1 MKKKILFALIVSI
14 TLAGLL
20 ALTSVLNT
28 VSFNNN
34 YTQSAAAN
42 NAIVVSGVV
51 NKLEYSLRYGKSLEN
66 YYGIEDLFE
75 QVKRLC
81 DYIDE
86 AYIVNINGDIIYENP
101 YNGSEFVRPGGIDDN
116 LENLHNTQGF
126 LTWTEN
132 DTQNIL
138 IPVSDST
145 GSIVAG
151 FGITYNNEVVTKN
164 THLYVSSIA
173 LYTVI
178 AAIAAILLF
187 ILLFFIIRHDFV
199 FKKLLLIV
207 IPIIVASNLFLGA
220 ASFYTYR
227 AGYTDLTKRTA
238 DTIGIKVQGDIKSVV
253 NQGINYSELSEMDEY
268 FRDVIKNTN
277 QISIIELKPAGEGA
291 GQSAK
296 SGFSLYSDDIHY
308 TYPFEP
314 DRVGKAM
321 DLHIEISEAYLK
333 EKLNAII
340 VEILVSIVTS
350 LMIAAEVIIF
360 IVALLT
366 GFNNLLKKRKTLVT
380 KDMDEDI
387 QSVGTI
393 RGLFFFFAM
402 FQYMAMAFIPIVMAS
417 IYKPIFGL
425 PYEIAM
431 SIPMTA
437 QILTSILSAWIC
449 GRIVDKKGWRPV
461 AVAGILIMVGGTV
474 VAAMAKEPVLFI
486 IAQIIMGLGL
496 GCAKTSFDI
505 FSVLTPSSQKLE
517 EYTSSINAGLI
528 VGMSCSAA
536 IGAIIADVFGFSGAF
551 LVMGGFGLLVVVLI
565 LLFSVNVRPGSA
577 KETSDAGAAEEKN
590 SAKFKFDSKFFS
602 YILFLVVPYFFI
614 SMYLDYFFPVYA
626 DTKGMST
633 ASIGHIFLLYGISTS
648 YIGAFLCSFLSKK
661 IKNIILMFSL
671 LTLLGVG
678 MGWFALSDSIVCAI
692 ALVLMIAVIDGI
704 MPSLQYRYVYSLEIS
719 KKIGIS
725 RIIGIEGAFS
735 SAIRGVA
742 PVIFGFV
749 MMYGNRGL
757 FITGIIVA
765 AFAILFLCV
774 NKFSGRGVTDDE
786 KTIGM

>member
-1 MKKKILFALIVSI
+1 MKNKILFVLIVSI

-20 ALTSVLNT
+20 ALTSVLNV
-28 VSFNNN
+28 VSFTNN
-34 YTQSAAAN
+34 YSQSTAVN
-42 NAIVVSGVV
+42 NAIVTSGVV

-66 YYGIEDLFE
+66 YYGIEDLFA
-75 QVKRLC
+75 QVKQLC
-81 DYIDE
+81 NYVDE
-86 AYIVNINGDIIYENP
+86 AYIVDTNGQIIYKNP
-101 YNGSEFVRPGGIDDN
+101 YNGSEFVRPSEIGYNAEN
-116 LENLHNTQGF
+116 LESTRGF
-126 LTWTEN
+126 LTWTEY
-132 DTQNIL
+132 DTQHIL

-145 GSIVAG
+145 GNTVAG
-151 FGITYNNEVVTKN
+151 FGITYDNKIASNNTQQ
-164 THLYVSSIA
+164 YVSSIV
-173 LYTVI
+173 LYTAI

-187 ILLFFIIRHDFV
+187 ILLFSVIRHNFA

-207 IPIIVASNLFLGA
+207 IPIIVASNLFLGIT
-220 ASFYTYR
+220 SFHTYR
-227 AGYTDLTKRTA
+227 AGYTALTKRTA
-238 DTIGIKVQGDIKSVV
+238 DTISFKIQTDIKSVV
-253 NQGINYSELSEMDEY
+253 NQGINYSELNGLDEY
-268 FRDVIKNTN
+268 FSDVIKNTN
-277 QISIIELKPAGEGA
+277 QISIIELKPAGE
-291 GQSAK
+291 SAASSSK
-296 SGFSLYSDDIHY
+296 SRFSLYSDDIHY

-314 DRVGKAM
+314 DMEGKAM
-321 DLHIEISEAYLK
+321 NLHIEISEAYLK
-333 EKLNAII
+333 EKLNAIL

-366 GFNNLLKKRKTLVT
+366 GLKDLLRKRKMLVT

-437 QILTSILSAWIC
+437 QILTSIFSAWIC

-461 AVAGILIMVGGTV
+461 AITGILIMVSGTV
-474 VAAMAKEPVLFI
+474 IAAMAKEPVLFI
-486 IAQIIMGLGL
+486 FAQIIMGLGL

-505 FSVLTPSSQKLE
+505 FSVLTPSSQKIE

-536 IGAIIADVFGFSGAF
+536 IGAIIADVFGYSGAF

-565 LLFSVNVRPGSA
+565 LLFSVNIRPGAA
-577 KETSDAGAAEEKN
+577 KAAEDAGEAEGKGTV
-590 SAKFKFDSKFFS
+590 KFRFDTKFFS

-648 YIGAFLCSFLSKK
+648 YIGAFLCGFLSKK
-661 IKNIILMFSL
+661 IKNIILMSSL
-671 LTLLGVG
+671 LTLLGAG
-678 MGWFALSDSIVCAI
+678 MGWFALSDNIVYAV
-692 ALVLMIAVIDGI
+692 ALVLLIAVIDGI

-719 KKIGIS
+719 KQIGIS

-757 FITGIIVA
+757 LITGIVVI
-765 AFAILFLCV
+765 AFAVSFLCI
-774 NKFSGRGVTDDE
+774 NKFSGKGVISDE
-786 KTIGM
+786 KTADM

>member
-1 MKKKILFALIVSI
+1 MKKKILFVLIVSI

-20 ALTSVLNT
+20 ALTSVLNV
-28 VSFNNN
+28 VSFTNN
-34 YTQSAAAN
+34 YTQSTAVN
-42 NAIVVSGVV
+42 NAIVTSGVV

-66 YYGIEDLFE
+66 YYGIEDLFA
-75 QVKRLC
+75 QVKQLC
-81 DYIDE
+81 SYVDE
-86 AYIVNINGDIIYENP
+86 AYIVDTNGQIMYENP
-101 YNGSEFVRPGGIDDN
+101 YNGTEFVRPGEIEYN
-116 LENLHNTQGF
+116 TENLVNTRGF
-126 LTWTEN
+126 LTWTEY
-132 DTQNIL
+132 DTQHIL

-145 GSIVAG
+145 GNTVAG
-151 FGITYNNEVVTKN
+151 FGITYDNKIASNNTQQ
-164 THLYVSSIA
+164 YISSIV
-173 LYTVI
+173 LYTLI

-187 ILLFFIIRHDFV
+187 ILLFSVIRHNFA

-207 IPIIVASNLFLGA
+207 IPIIVASNLFLGIT
-220 ASFYTYR
+220 SFNTYR
-227 AGYTDLTKRTA
+227 AGYTALTKRTA
-238 DTIGIKVQGDIKSVV
+238 DTISFKIRTDIKSVV
-253 NQGINYSELSEMDEY
+253 NQGINYSELNGLDEY
-268 FRDVIKNTN
+268 FSDVIKNTN
-277 QISIIELKPAGEGA
+277 QISIIELKPAGENA
-291 GQSAK
+291 ASSEK
-296 SGFSLYSDDIHY
+296 SRFSLYSDDIHY

-314 DRVGKAM
+314 DSEGKAM
-321 DLHIEISEAYLK
+321 NLHIEISEAYLK
-333 EKLNAII
+333 EKLNAIL

-366 GFNNLLKKRKTLVT
+366 GLKDLLRKRKMLVT

-437 QILTSILSAWIC
+437 QILTSIFSAWIC

-461 AVAGILIMVGGTV
+461 AITGILIMVSGTV
-474 VAAMAKEPVLFI
+474 IAAMAREPVLFI
-486 IAQIIMGLGL
+486 FAQIIMGLGL

-505 FSVLTPSSQKLE
+505 FSVLTPSSQKIE

-536 IGAIIADVFGFSGAF
+536 IGAIIADVFGYSGAF

-565 LLFSVNVRPGSA
+565 LLFSVNIRPGAA
-577 KETSDAGAAEEKN
+577 KAAEDAGEAEGKGTV
-590 SAKFKFDSKFFS
+590 KFRFDTKFYS

-626 DTKGMST
+626 DAKGMST

-648 YIGAFLCSFLSKK
+648 YIGAFLCGLLSKK
-661 IKNIILMFSL
+661 IKNIILMSSL
-671 LTLLGVG
+671 LTLLGAG
-678 MGWFALSDSIVCAI
+678 MGWFALSDNIVYAV
-692 ALVLMIAVIDGI
+692 ALVLLIAVIDGI

-719 KKIGIS
+719 KQIGIS

-757 FITGIIVA
+757 LITGIAVI
-765 AFAILFLCV
+765 AFAVSFLCI
-774 NKFSGRGVTDDE
+774 NKFSGKGVLSDE
-786 KTIGM
+786 KTADT

>member
-1 MKKKILFALIVSI
+1 MKKKILFSLIVSI

-20 ALTSVLNT
+20 ALTSVLNI

-34 YTQSAAAN
+34 YTQSAATN
-42 NAIVVSGVV
+42 NAIVTSGVV
-51 NKLEYSLRYGKSLEN
+51 SKIEYALKYGKSLQN
-66 YYGIEDLFE
+66 YYGIEDLFD
-75 QVKRLC
+75 QVKQLC
-81 DYIDE
+81 NYVDE
-86 AYIVNINGDIIYENP
+86 AYIVDTNGEILYKNS
-101 YNGSEFVRPGGIDDN
+101 YNGSELIRPNEINDKI
-116 LENLHNTQGF
+116 ENLHNIQGF

-132 DTQNIL
+132 TSQYIL
-138 IPVSDST
+138 IPVNDSA
-145 GSIVAG
+145 GNIIAG
-151 FGITYNNEVVTKN
+151 FGIRYDNSVVEKSTRQ
-164 THLYVSSIA
+164 YVSSI
-173 LYTVI
+173 LFYTVLT
-178 AAIAAILLF
+178 AVVTILLF
-187 ILLFFIIRHDFV
+187 IALFYVIKHGFA

-207 IPIIVASNLFLGA
+207 IPIIVASNLFLGV
-220 ASFYTYR
+220 ASFGTYR
-227 AGYTDLTKRTA
+227 AGYTALTKQTA
-238 DTIGIKVQGDIKSVV
+238 DTISVKIKGDIESIISK
-253 NQGINYSELSEMDEY
+253 GINYSELNEMEEY
-268 FRDVIKNTN
+268 FRDIIKNTN
-277 QISIIELKPAGEGA
+277 QISNIKFKPACEGA
-291 GQSAK
+291 GLSVQNK
-296 SGFSLYSDDIHY
+296 PVLYSEDTNY
-308 TYPFEP
+308 TYAFEP
-314 DRVGKAM
+314 DSEGNEM
-321 DLHIEISEAYLK
+321 DLHIEISEAYIK

-366 GFNNLLKKRKTLVT
+366 GIKNLLEKRKILVT
-380 KDMDEDI
+380 KDIDEDI
-387 QSVGTI
+387 QPIGTI
-393 RGLFFFFAM
+393 RGLCFFFAM
-402 FQYMAMAFIPIVMAS
+402 FQYMAMAFVPIVMAS

-437 QILTSILSAWIC
+437 QILTSIFSAWIC
-449 GRIVDKKGWRPV
+449 GKIVDIKGWRPV
-461 AVAGILIMVGGTV
+461 AVTGILIMVSGTV

-486 IAQIIMGLGL
+486 IAQVIMGLGL

-565 LLFSVNVRPGSA
+565 LLFSVNIRPGRE
-577 KETSDAGAAEEKN
+577 KESVDADGVN
-590 SAKFKFDSKFFS
+590 SSEGFRFDGKFFS
-602 YILFLVVPYFFI
+602 YILFFVIPYFFI
-614 SMYLDYFFPVYA
+614 SMYIDYFYPVYA

-633 ASIGHIFLLYGISTS
+633 AGIGHIFLLYGISTS
-648 YIGAFLCSFLSKK
+648 YIGAFLCNFLSKR
-661 IKNIILMFSL
+661 IKNVVLMSSL
-671 LTLLGVG
+671 LALLGVG
-678 MGWFALSDSIVCAI
+678 MGWFAIGDTIAYAV
-692 ALVLMIAVIDGI
+692 ALVLLIAVIDGI

-735 SAIRGVA
+735 SAIRGIA

-757 FITGIIVA
+757 LITGLVVVVTA
-765 AFAILFLCV
+765 VVFLIV
-774 NKFSGRGVTDDE
+774 NKFSSKGVISDE
-786 KTIGM
+786 ETVGM

>member
-1 MKKKILFALIVSI
+1 MKKKMLFALIVSI
-14 TLAGLL
+14 TVAGLL
-20 ALTSVLNT
+20 ALTSILNI

-34 YTQSAAAN
+34 YTQSTAAN
-42 NAIVVSGVV
+42 NAIVTSGVV
-51 NKLEYSLRYGKSLEN
+51 NKLEYSLKYGKSLQN

-75 QVKRLC
+75 QVKKLC
-81 DYIDE
+81 NYVDD
-86 AYIVNINGDIIYENP
+86 AYIVGIDSEMLYENS
-101 YNGSEFVRPGGIDDN
+101 YNGSEFIRPDEIEDQV
-116 LENLHNTQGF
+116 ENLDNTEGF
-126 LTWTEN
+126 LTWTDN
-132 DTQNIL
+132 DTQHIL
-138 IPVSDST
+138 IPISDST
-145 GSIVAG
+145 GNIVAG
-151 FGITYNNEVVTKN
+151 FGISYNNEIVSQN
-164 THLYVSSIA
+164 TQQYISSIIF
-173 LYTVI
+173 YTVI
-178 AAIAAILLF
+178 AAIVAIILF
-187 ILLFFIIRHDFV
+187 ILLFFVIKHDFG

-207 IPIIVASNLFLGA
+207 IPIIVASNLFLGVT
-220 ASFYTYR
+220 SFNTYR
-227 AGYTDLTKRTA
+227 AGYTALTKQTA
-238 DTIGIKVQGDIKSVV
+238 DTISVKIEGDIKSVV
-253 NQGINYSELSEMDEY
+253 DQGINYSELNEMDEY
-268 FRDVIKNTN
+268 FNDVIKNTN
-277 QISIIELKPAGEGA
+277 QISVIELKPIGEE
-291 GQSAK
+291 SDSSTK
-296 SGFSLYSDDIHY
+296 SSSRLYSDDIHH
-308 TYPFEP
+308 TYSFEP
-314 DRVGKAM
+314 DRDGNAM
-321 DLHIEISEAYLK
+321 ELRIEVSETYLK

-366 GFNNLLKKRKTLVT
+366 GLKSLFKKRKMLVT
-380 KDMDEDI
+380 KDIDEDI
-387 QSVGTI
+387 QPLGTI

-431 SIPMTA
+431 SIPITA
-437 QILTSILSAWIC
+437 QILTSIFSAWIC
-449 GRIVDKKGWRPV
+449 GKIVDKRGWRPV
-461 AVAGILIMVGGTV
+461 AITGILIMVTGTI
-474 VAAMAKEPVLFI
+474 VAAMAKEPMLFI
-486 IAQIIMGLGL
+486 VAQIIMGLGV

-536 IGAIIADVFGFSGAF
+536 IGAVIADVFGFSGAF

-565 LLFSVNVRPGSA
+565 LLFAVNVRPGTA
-577 KETSDAGAAEEKN
+577 KEATDVDAAEEK
-590 SAKFKFDSKFFS
+590 SSTKFKFDGKFIT

-648 YIGAFLCSFLSKK
+648 YIGAFLCSFLSKR
-661 IKNIILMFSL
+661 IKNIVLMASL
-671 LTLLGVG
+671 LALLGVG
-678 MGWFALSDSIVCAI
+678 MGWFALSDSIIYAI

-704 MPSLQYRYVYSLEIS
+704 MPSLQYRYVYTLEIS

-749 MMYGNRGL
+749 MMYGNSGL
-757 FITGIIVA
+757 LVTGVIVV
-765 AFAILFLCV
+765 AFAISFLLI
-774 NKFSGRGVTDDE
+774 NKISKKGVISDE

>member
-1 MKKKILFALIVSI
+1 MKKKMLFALIVSI
-14 TLAGLL
+14 TVAGLL
-20 ALTSVLNT
+20 ALTSILNI

-34 YTQSAAAN
+34 YTQSTAAN
-42 NAIVVSGVV
+42 NAIVTSGVV
-51 NKLEYSLRYGKSLEN
+51 NKLEYSLKYGKSLQN

-75 QVKRLC
+75 QVKKLC
-81 DYIDE
+81 NYVDE
-86 AYIVNINGDIIYENP
+86 AYIVGIDGEMLYENS
-101 YNGSEFVRPGGIDDN
+101 YNGSEFIRPDEIEDQV
-116 LENLHNTQGF
+116 ENLGNTQGF
-126 LTWTEN
+126 LTWTDN
-132 DTQNIL
+132 DTQHIL
-138 IPVSDST
+138 IPISDST
-145 GSIVAG
+145 GKIVAG
-151 FGITYNNEVVTKN
+151 FGISYNNEVVSQN
-164 THLYVSSIA
+164 TQQYISSI
-173 LYTVI
+173 LFCTVI
-178 AAIAAILLF
+178 AAIVAIILF
-187 ILLFFIIRHDFV
+187 VLLFFVIKHDFG
-199 FKKLLLIV
+199 FKKLLLMV
-207 IPIIVASNLFLGA
+207 IPIIVASNLFLGVT
-220 ASFYTYR
+220 SFNTYR
-227 AGYTDLTKRTA
+227 AGYTALTKQTA
-238 DTIGIKVQGDIKSVV
+238 DTISVKIEEDIKSVV
-253 NQGINYSELSEMDEY
+253 DQGINYSELNEMDEY
-268 FRDVIKNTN
+268 FNDVIKNTN
-277 QISIIELKPAGEGA
+277 QISAVELKPIGEE
-291 GQSAK
+291 SDLSTK
-296 SGFSLYSDDIHY
+296 SSSRLYSEDIHH
-308 TYPFEP
+308 TYSFEP
-314 DRVGKAM
+314 DRDGNAM
-321 DLHIEISEAYLK
+321 ELHIKVSETYLK

-366 GFNNLLKKRKTLVT
+366 GLKGLFKKRKMLVT
-380 KDMDEDI
+380 KDIDEDI
-387 QSVGTI
+387 QPLGTI

-431 SIPMTA
+431 SIPITA
-437 QILTSILSAWIC
+437 QILTSIFSAWIC
-449 GRIVDKKGWRPV
+449 GRIVDKRGWRPV
-461 AVAGILIMVGGTV
+461 AITGILIMVCGTV
-474 VAAMAKEPVLFI
+474 VAAVAKEPMLFI
-486 IAQIIMGLGL
+486 VAQVIMGLGV

-536 IGAIIADVFGFSGAF
+536 IGAVIADVFGFSGAF

-565 LLFSVNVRPGSA
+565 LLFAVNVRPGRVA
-577 KETSDAGAAEEKN
+577 KTTDDDVAEEK
-590 SAKFKFDSKFFS
+590 STKFRFDSKFLT

-626 DTKGMST
+626 DAKGMST

-648 YIGAFLCSFLSKK
+648 YIGAFLCNLLSKK
-661 IKNIILMFSL
+661 IKTIVLMSSL

-678 MGWFALSDSIVCAI
+678 MGWFALSDSIVYAI

-704 MPSLQYRYVYSLEIS
+704 MPSLQYRYVYTLEIS

-742 PVIFGFV
+742 PVVFGFV
-749 MMYGNRGL
+749 MMYGNSGL
-757 FITGIIVA
+757 LVTGIIVVA
-765 AFAILFLCV
+765 AAISFLCI
-774 NKFSGRGVTDDE
+774 NKFSNKGVISDE

>member
-14 TLAGLL
+14 TVAGLL
-20 ALTSVLNT
+20 ALTSILNI

-34 YTQSAAAN
+34 YTQSTAAN
-42 NAIVVSGVV
+42 NAIVTSGVV
-51 NKLEYSLRYGKSLEN
+51 NKLEYSLKYGKSLQN
-66 YYGIEDLFE
+66 YYGIEDLFD
-75 QVKRLC
+75 QVKNLC
-81 DYIDE
+81 NYVDD
-86 AYIVNINGDIIYENP
+86 AYIVGIDSEKLYENS
-101 YNGSEFVRPGGIDDN
+101 YNGSEFIKPDELDDQV
-116 LENLHNTQGF
+116 ENLGKAASF
-126 LTWTEN
+126 LTWTDN
-132 DTQNIL
+132 DTQHIL
-138 IPVSDST
+138 IPISDST
-145 GSIVAG
+145 GYIVAG
-151 FGITYNNEVVTKN
+151 FGISYNNEIVSQN
-164 THLYVSSIA
+164 TQQYISSI
-173 LYTVI
+173 LFYTIIAVI
-178 AAIAAILLF
+178 VAIILF
-187 ILLFFIIRHDFV
+187 ILLFFVIKHDFG

-207 IPIIVASNLFLGA
+207 IPIIVASNLFLGVT
-220 ASFYTYR
+220 SFNTYR
-227 AGYTDLTKRTA
+227 AGYTALTKQTA
-238 DTIGIKVQGDIKSVV
+238 DIFSVKIEGDIKSVV
-253 NQGINYSELSEMDEY
+253 DQGINYSELNEMDEY
-268 FRDVIKNTN
+268 FNDVIKNTN
-277 QISIIELKPAGEGA
+277 QISSIVLKPIGE
-291 GQSAK
+291 K
-296 SGFSLYSDDIHY
+296 SISSTKSSSRLYSDDILH
-308 TYPFEP
+308 TYSFEP
-314 DRVGKAM
+314 DRAGNAM
-321 DLHIEISEAYLK
+321 ELRIEVSEIYLK

-340 VEILVSIVTS
+340 VEILVAIVTS

-366 GFNNLLKKRKTLVT
+366 GLKGILKKKKLLVT
-380 KDMDEDI
+380 KNIDEDI
-387 QSVGTI
+387 QPLGTI

-431 SIPMTA
+431 SIPITA
-437 QILTSILSAWIC
+437 QILTSIFSAWIC
-449 GRIVDKKGWRPV
+449 GRIVDKRGWRPV
-461 AVAGILIMVGGTV
+461 AITGILIMVCGTV
-474 VAAMAKEPVLFI
+474 VAAVAKEPMLFI
-486 IAQIIMGLGL
+486 VAQIIMGLGL

-551 LVMGGFGLLVVVLI
+551 LVMGGFGLLVVALI
-565 LLFSVNVRPGSA
+565 LLFAVNVRPGRVA
-577 KETSDAGAAEEKN
+577 KATEDDAAEEK
-590 SAKFKFDSKFFS
+590 STKFRFDSKFLT

-626 DTKGMST
+626 DAKGMST

-648 YIGAFLCSFLSKK
+648 YIGAFLCNFLSKK
-661 IKNIILMFSL
+661 IKTIVLMSSL
-671 LTLLGVG
+671 LALLGVG
-678 MGWFALSDSIVCAI
+678 MGWFALSDSIVYAI

-704 MPSLQYRYVYSLEIS
+704 MPSLQYRYVYTLEIS

-742 PVIFGFV
+742 PVVFGFV

-757 FITGIIVA
+757 LVTGVIVVAVAISFLFI
-765 AFAILFLCV
+765 
-774 NKFSGRGVTDDE
+774 NKFSSKGVISDE

>member
-1 MKKKILFALIVSI
+1 MKKKILFSLIVSI

-20 ALTSVLNT
+20 ALTSVLNI
-28 VSFNNN
+28 VSFTNN
-34 YTQSAAAN
+34 YTQSTAAN
-42 NAIVVSGVV
+42 NAIVTSGVV
-51 NKLEYSLRYGKSLEN
+51 SKLEYSLKYGKSLEN

-75 QVKRLC
+75 QVKQLC
-81 DYIDE
+81 GYVDE
-86 AYIVNINGDIIYENP
+86 AYIVDTDGGIIYENP
-101 YNGSEFVRPGGIDDN
+101 YNGSGFVRPDEIEDN
-116 LENLHNTQGF
+116 AGNLDSTQGF

-132 DTQNIL
+132 DTQHIL
-138 IPVSDST
+138 IPVNDST
-145 GSIVAG
+145 GNTVAG
-151 FGITYNNEVVTKN
+151 FGITYSNEVVTRN
-164 THLYVSSIA
+164 TQQYVSSIVF
-173 LYTVI
+173 YTVI

-187 ILLFFIIRHDFV
+187 ILLFFVIRHDFA

-207 IPIIVASNLFLGA
+207 IPIIIASNLFLGV

-227 AGYTDLTKRTA
+227 AGYTALTKQTA
-238 DTIGIKVQGDIKSVV
+238 DTISVKIRGDIKSVV
-253 NQGINYSELSEMDEY
+253 DQGIHYSELNGLDEY
-268 FRDVIKNTN
+268 FSDVTKDTN
-277 QISIIELKPAGEGA
+277 QIGIIELKPAGEAA
-291 GQSAK
+291 GTSAK
-296 SGFSLYSDDIHY
+296 GRFNLYSDDIHY

-314 DRVGKAM
+314 DSEGIAM

-366 GFNNLLKKRKTLVT
+366 GLKDLLRKRKMLVT
-380 KDMDEDI
+380 KDMDEDM
-387 QSVGTI
+387 QSVGSI

-431 SIPMTA
+431 SIPMTV
-437 QILTSILSAWIC
+437 QILTSILSSWIC

-461 AVAGILIMVGGTV
+461 AVTGILIMVIGTV
-474 VAAMAKEPVLFI
+474 VAAMAKEPILFI
-486 IAQIIMGLGL
+486 LAQIIMGLGL

-536 IGAIIADVFGFSGAF
+536 IGAIIADVFGYSGAF
-551 LVMGGFGLLVVVLI
+551 LVMGGFGLLVVALI
-565 LLFSVNVRPGSA
+565 LLFSVNIRPGAA
-577 KETSDAGAAEEKN
+577 KAASDADGAEGK
-590 SAKFKFDSKFFS
+590 STAKFRFDVKFFS

-648 YIGAFLCSFLSKK
+648 YIGAFLCSFLSKR
-661 IKNIILMFSL
+661 IKNIILMSSL

-678 MGWFALSDSIVCAI
+678 MGWFALSDNVVYAV
-692 ALVLMIAVIDGI
+692 ALVLLIAVIDGI

-725 RIIGIEGAFS
+725 RTIGIEGAFS

-757 FITGIIVA
+757 LVTGIVVVV
-765 AFAILFLCV
+765 FALSFLCI
-774 NKFSGRGVTDDE
+774 NKFSSKGVVSDE
-786 KTIGM
+786 KTVDM

>member
-1 MKKKILFALIVSI
+1 MKKKVLFLLIVSI

-20 ALTSVLNT
+20 ALTSVLNI

-34 YTQSAAAN
+34 FTQSTAVN
-42 NAIVVSGVV
+42 NAIVTSGVV
-51 NKLEYSLRYGKSLEN
+51 NKLEYSLKYGKSLQN

-75 QVKRLC
+75 QVKQLC
-81 DYIDE
+81 SYADE
-86 AYIVNINGDIIYENP
+86 AYIVDINGEVLYENP
-101 YNGSEFVRPGGIDDN
+101 YNGTEFIKPHEIDDQVGN
-116 LENLHNTQGF
+116 LDGIQEF
-126 LTWTEN
+126 MTWTED
-132 DTQNIL
+132 DTQHIL
-138 IPVSDST
+138 IPVSDNT

-151 FGITYNNEVVTKN
+151 FGITYNNEIVTQN
-164 THLYVSSIA
+164 TRQYISSIV

-178 AAIAAILLF
+178 TAVAAILLL
-187 ILLFFIIRHDFV
+187 IILFFAIKHDFA

-207 IPIIVASNLFLGA
+207 IPIIVVSNLFLGV
-220 ASFYTYR
+220 ASFNTYR
-227 AGYTDLTKRTA
+227 AGYTALTKQTA
-238 DTIGIKVQGDIKSVV
+238 DTISVKIRGDIRSVIE
-253 NQGINYSELSEMDEY
+253 QGIYYSELNEMDEY
-268 FRDVIKNTN
+268 FSDITKNTN
-277 QISIIELKPAGEGA
+277 QLSIIELKPAGEESGS
-291 GQSAK
+291 SAK
-296 SGFSLYSDDIHY
+296 NGSSLYSDDLHY
-308 TYPFEP
+308 KCTLEP
-314 DRVGKAM
+314 DREGNAM

-360 IVALLT
+360 ILALLT
-366 GFNNLLKKRKTLVT
+366 GLKSLLKKRKMLVT
-380 KDMDEDI
+380 KDVDEDL
-387 QSVGTI
+387 QPVGTI

-449 GRIVDKKGWRPV
+449 GKIVDKKGWRPV
-461 AVAGILIMVGGTV
+461 AVTGMLIMVSGTV
-474 VAAMAKEPVLFI
+474 VAAMAKEPLLFI

-551 LVMGGFGLLVVVLI
+551 LVMGAFGLVVVVLT
-565 LLFSVNVRPGSA
+565 LLFAVNVRPGSA
-577 KETSDAGAAEEKN
+577 KAASDADAEEGK
-590 SAKFKFDSKFFS
+590 SGAKFKFDSKFVT

-614 SMYLDYFFPVYA
+614 SMYIDYFFPVYA
-626 DTKGMST
+626 DAKGMST

-648 YIGAFLCSFLSKK
+648 YIGAFLCSFLSKR
-661 IKNIILMFSL
+661 IKNIILMSSL
-671 LTLLGVG
+671 LALLGVG
-678 MGWFALSDSIVCAI
+678 MGWFALSDSLVFAV

-719 KKIGIS
+719 KRIGIS
-725 RIIGIEGAFS
+725 RTIGIEGAFS

-757 FITGIIVA
+757 LFTGLIVIVA
-765 AFAILFLCV
+765 AVLFLLV
-774 NKFSGRGVTDDE
+774 NRISKKGVISDE
-786 KTIGM
+786 ETVGM